1 MYKDQIIDRVEV
13 LKKTDVF
20 DIEGVLSRIDTIEQ
34 YQQALQQAQQ
44 RIKELEGDLQ
54 TRGRELFHSR
64 LDQAVSAEKMK
75 LRETALEQRKSEE
88 LYAARLNDTLKNAG
102 NAAALETQRMIM
114 EEQARRNTKPSPK
127 EE

>member
-1 MYKDQIIDRVEV
+1 
-13 LKKTDVF
+13 
-20 DIEGVLSRIDTIEQ
+20 
-34 YQQALQQAQQ
+34 
-44 RIKELEGDLQ
+44 
-54 TRGRELFHSR
+54 
-64 LDQAVSAEKMK
+64 MK